1 MLLLSPAL
9 AVIGGLFVGGLLIAA
24 TQSLGYFSPGGERGF
39 TLSHYAALFGD
50 TEILAGI
57 RYTLAVTTTATILS
71 AVGGTALALALRKP
85 AARSGRINTL
95 LQMPL
100 ALPHLAMAV
109 VLINFISPSG
119 LIARVLFQL
128 GLIGAPADFPPLIND
143 RYAVGIILAYVLKE
157 LPFIALMV
165 LALLARLG
173 DEYDQLAQ
181 TLGAS
186 RWQRLRHVT
195 LPLIA
200 PAVISS
206 SVVVFS
212 FIFGAFEVPY
222 ILGRPY
228 PAMLSVIA
236 QRRYLDVD
244 LAQRPESI
252 AVAIVIAVMTA
263 LLAWL
268 NLRLTRKLTG
278 IERASIF

>member
-1 MLLLSPAL
+1 M
-9 AVIGGLFVGGLLIAA
+9 
-24 TQSLGYFSPGGERGF
+24 
-39 TLSHYAALFGD
+39 
-50 TEILAGI
+50 
-57 RYTLAVTTTATILS
+57 
-71 AVGGTALALALRKP
+71 
-85 AARSGRINTL
+85 
-95 LQMPL
+95 
-100 ALPHLAMAV
+100 
-109 VLINFISPSG
+109 
-119 LIARVLFQL
+119 
-128 GLIGAPADFPPLIND
+128 IND

-244 LAQRPESI
+244 LAQRRIDRRRHCHRGDDGAARLAQPEIDTQVDRDRTGVDILDMRKATREDRFILLGRTLSAAFVVGLAAVPLLLLGVWSFSRSWFWPALLPREWSIRAWRYVMTPTAEVLPALGTSLGLATTVTIISLLI
-252 AVAIVIAVMTA
+252 AVPAA
-263 LLAWL
+263 LLA
-268 NLRLTRKLTG
+268 
-278 IERASIF
+278 FH